1 MILEKKYSG
10 ITVPVLTPVL
20 EDETVDEAGY
30 RTLIKYLLDNG
41 VHGVFA
47 LLYVCKGYVD
57 QLISAHA
64 HGHA

>member
-30 RTLIKYLLDNG
+30 RRRL
-41 VHGVFA
+41 
-47 LLYVCKGYVD
+47 
-57 QLISAHA
+57 S
-64 HGHA
+64 